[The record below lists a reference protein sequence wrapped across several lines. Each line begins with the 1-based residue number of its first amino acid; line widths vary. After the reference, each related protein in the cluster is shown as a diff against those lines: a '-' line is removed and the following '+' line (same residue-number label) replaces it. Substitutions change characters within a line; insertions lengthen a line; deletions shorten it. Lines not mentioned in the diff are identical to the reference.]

1 MLTSLQFPNGGNSN
15 MVFAVTVFNLTVIA
29 VGPINV
35 SYLCSRVRAAF
46 PKKLKLGPV
55 VFILEQN

>member
-1 MLTSLQFPNGGNSN
+1 
-15 MVFAVTVFNLTVIA
+15 MVFAVMVFNLTVIA

-46 PKKLKLGPV
+46 PKKTQTLSCSIYLRTKLKL
-55 VFILEQN
+55 FKFT

>member
-1 MLTSLQFPNGGNSN
+1 MFTCLQFPNGGYKIWVSLF
-15 MVFAVTVFNLTVIA
+15 MVFSLTGIA
-29 VGPINV
+29 VGPIKV